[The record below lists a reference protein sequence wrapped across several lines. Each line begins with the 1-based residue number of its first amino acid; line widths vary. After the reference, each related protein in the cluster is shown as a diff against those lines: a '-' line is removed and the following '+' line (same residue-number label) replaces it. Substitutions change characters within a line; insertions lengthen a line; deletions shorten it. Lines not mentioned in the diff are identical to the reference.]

1 MTGLAVGLPVEHH
14 GGTGDPSG
22 KVVGSGAH
30 CAELTMTRWRSL
42 AARRRSVGEALPP
55 VAPVASRGRRDL
67 TRRLRGGVGMVGRC
81 GSGEPWKAV
90 VAGMISTESGEGRG
104 WSSHWRG
111 REAKGRKG
119 ARERWSGAT
128 ACKGKGKGAQGMAA
142 LAKGGWCW
150 GEKGRGGPVL
160 GAPRGGGAGGA

>member
-1 MTGLAVGLPVEHH
+1 
-14 GGTGDPSG
+14 
-22 KVVGSGAH
+22 
-30 CAELTMTRWRSL
+30 
-42 AARRRSVGEALPP
+42 
-55 VAPVASRGRRDL
+55 
-67 TRRLRGGVGMVGRC
+67 MVGHC

-90 VAGMISTESGEGRG
+90 VAGTISTESGEGRG

-160 GAPRGGGAGGA
+160 GAPRGGGAGGPSRARHVTRWREGHQRHAPGAAVLGRARGSRGGLGHRHVGAAAQYQIVVNFIQTQISNGI